1 MLGSMPETTITVQG
15 SHDAFYPAERATV
28 TVAIAF
34 EGPERATVVAQTT
47 EGTTALVAGIA
58 DRHDPE
64 RGPVTWFATDRLQ
77 VWSHRP
83 FNDKGE
89 QVPLVHHAQT
99 VTRAKF
105 RDFDELAR
113 WLERAATY
121 PGVRVDGIEWALT
134 EKTRLG
140 AVSAVRTRAVEEARA
155 KAQTY
160 ADALG
165 LSGLRCVAVADP
177 GLLNDTSGA
186 VGHPMPASFSRAA
199 ADGGSGLAFTPED
212 IAVSAAVDARFLAD

>member
-1 MLGSMPETTITVQG
+1 MPETTITVQG
-15 SHDAFYPAERATV
+15 GHDAYFPAERATV

-34 EGPERATVVAQTT
+34 EGAERAAVVTGTT
-47 EGTTALVAGIA
+47 EGTAALVAGIR

-64 RGPVTWFATDRLQ
+64 RGPVTWFASDRIQ

-99 VTRAKF
+99 TTRVKF
-105 RDFDELAR
+105 RDFDELVR
-113 WLERAATY
+113 WVERAAAH
-121 PGVRVDGIEWALT
+121 PGVRIDGIEWTLT
-134 EKTRLG
+134 EATRQG
-140 AVSAVRTRAVEEARA
+140 AVAAVRTRAVEEARA

-160 ADALG
+160 AEALG
-165 LSGLRCVAVADP
+165 LTNLRCVAIADP
-177 GLLNDTSGA
+177 GLLGDAGGA
-186 VGHPMPASFSRAA
+186 VPQPAAYSRMA
-199 ADGGSGLAFTPED
+199 ADAGGLAFTPED

>member
-1 MLGSMPETTITVQG
+1 MPETVITVQG
-15 SHDAFYPAERATV
+15 GHDAFYPAERATV

-34 EGPERATVVAQTT
+34 EGPDRADVIAR
-47 EGTTALVAGIA
+47 TTAGTRTLVAGIS

-64 RGPVTWFATDRLQ
+64 AGPVTWHATDRLQ

-99 VTRAKF
+99 TTRAKF
-105 RDFDELAR
+105 RDFDELAA
-113 WLERAATY
+113 WVERAAAY
-121 PGVRVDGIEWALT
+121 PGVRVDGIEWTLT
-134 EKTRLG
+134 AATREG
-140 AVSAVRTRAVEEARA
+140 AVAAVRTRAVEDARA

-165 LSGLRCVAVADP
+165 LANLRCVAIADP
-177 GLLNDTSGA
+177 GLLGDTGGSA
-186 VGHPMPASFSRAA
+186 IPQPAAYSRMA
-199 ADGGSGLAFTPED
+199 ADASPGLAFTPED